1 MTMYVL
7 LNMYIQYVP
16 PIERLWIEEWIKDDK
31 KFTTISLKVAASEQ
45 VLKTLVKS
53 IEESWRQ
60 DPECYSEEASKRVLS
75 DEVRSSYQLGCF
87 AQISRYL
94 LELSTNLHA
103 RIRPLFSLLKAKSW
117 KVGMLPAK
125 IQTSGFKD
133 HCLPNRPSPLG
144 TFSRNY

>member
-16 PIERLWIEEWIKDDK
+16 PIERQWIEEWIKDDK

-60 DPECYSEEASKRVLS
+60 DPECYSEEARRGEFYQMKSEAVISSDVLH
-75 DEVRSSYQLGCF
+75 
-87 AQISRYL
+87 RYL
-94 LELSTNLHA
+94 D
-103 RIRPLFSLLKAKSW
+103 I
-117 KVGMLPAK
+117 
-125 IQTSGFKD
+125 
-133 HCLPNRPSPLG
+133 
-144 TFSRNY
+144 Y

>member
-31 KFTTISLKVAASEQ
+31 KFATISLKWAASEQ
-45 VLKTLVKS
+45 VLKTLVKF

-87 AQISRYL
+87 AQISR
-94 LELSTNLHA
+94 LEQSPN
-103 RIRPLFSLLKAKSW
+103 IRNNSVP
-117 KVGMLPAK
+117 GGGP
-125 IQTSGFKD
+125 G
-133 HCLPNRPSPLG
+133 RGLG
-144 TFSRNY
+144 

>member
-7 LNMYIQYVP
+7 LNMYIQDVP
-16 PIERLWIEEWIKDDK
+16 PIERQWIEEWIKDDE
-31 KFTTISLKVAASEQ
+31 KFATISLKWAASEQ

-60 DPECYSEEASKRVLS
+60 DPECYSEEARKRVLS

-94 LELSTNLHA
+94 LELPPNL
-103 RIRPLFSLLKAKSW
+103 REVTMLLCLNFQ
-117 KVGMLPAK
+117 LP
-125 IQTSGFKD
+125 
-133 HCLPNRPSPLG
+133 
-144 TFSRNY
+144 

>member
-60 DPECYSEEASKRVLS
+60 DPECYSEEARRGEGKVIRWSQKQLS
-75 DEVRSSYQLGCF
+75 
-87 AQISRYL
+87 
-94 LELSTNLHA
+94 A
-103 RIRPLFSLLKAKSW
+103 RMFCTDI
-117 KVGMLPAK
+117 
-125 IQTSGFKD
+125 
-133 HCLPNRPSPLG
+133 
-144 TFSRNY
+144 

>member
-16 PIERLWIEEWIKDDK
+16 PIERQWIEEWIKDDK

-60 DPECYSEEASKRVLS
+60 DPECYSEEARRGREFYQMKSEAVISSDVLH
-75 DEVRSSYQLGCF
+75 
-87 AQISRYL
+87 RYL
-94 LELSTNLHA
+94 D
-103 RIRPLFSLLKAKSW
+103 I
-117 KVGMLPAK
+117 
-125 IQTSGFKD
+125 
-133 HCLPNRPSPLG
+133 
-144 TFSRNY
+144 Y